1 VYRDTPRDCVGCH
14 RTEYDRTTSPN
25 HAAAGFSTAC
35 ESCHRATDPSWR
47 GATPFNHASIFPLVG
62 RHSTTAC
69 ASCHINNVFR
79 GTARDCVGC
88 HRPEYDR
95 TTSPNHASAGFPTS
109 CESCH
114 RATDPSWQGATFSH
128 ASVFPLVGVHAT
140 QACATCH
147 RNNVYRGTPRD
158 CVGCHRPEYDRTTS
172 PNHASAGFPTT
183 CETCHRATD
192 AGWRGATF
200 NHGSVFA
207 LVGRHSMTACSSCH
221 INNVF
226 RGTPRECY
234 PCHRTQYERTTN
246 PNHITAGFPTGC
258 ETCHRAA
265 DTSWTQGRFS
275 HTWFPITSGPHS
287 NRACSAC
294 HNNPSNFTVFTCLTC
309 HERTRTDNQHRE
321 RQGYRYE
328 SAACYACHPNGRA
341 GAPLLA
347 LHNRWK

>member
-1 VYRDTPRDCVGCH
+1 
-14 RTEYDRTTSPN
+14 
-25 HAAAGFSTAC
+25 
-35 ESCHRATDPSWR
+35 
-47 GATPFNHASIFPLVG
+47 
-62 RHSTTAC
+62 
-69 ASCHINNVFR
+69 
-79 GTARDCVGC
+79 
-88 HRPEYDR
+88 
-95 TTSPNHASAGFPTS
+95 
-109 CESCH
+109 
-114 RATDPSWQGATFSH
+114 
-128 ASVFPLVGVHAT
+128 
-140 QACATCH
+140 
-147 RNNVYRGTPRD
+147 
-158 CVGCHRPEYDRTTS
+158 
-172 PNHASAGFPTT
+172 
-183 CETCHRATD
+183 
-192 AGWRGATF
+192 
-200 NHGSVFA
+200 
-207 LVGRHSMTACSSCH
+207 MTACSSCH